1 MTKYVADVIRLRWF
15 FSKFDLQYE
24 TEGHFTK
31 YYDFG
36 CFFCLIPQSCIYI
49 GNAFT
54 RVKF

>member
-24 TEGHFTK
+24 TEEGHFTK

-36 CFFCLIPQSCIYI
+36 FFFLPNTTIIHI
-49 GNAFT
+49 H
-54 RVKF
+54 R

>member
-36 CFFCLIPQSCIYI
+36 FFFLPNTTIIHI
-49 GNAFT
+49 H
-54 RVKF
+54 R